1 VVGDRH
7 QPSPTHRRATAL
19 TRSTNTL
26 LTENGAATHTSSRNV
41 GPSGPRRVC
50 DAGVHTREHDS
61 RLDPAE
67 VRVEGVLGALDIEPR
82 RRFQQDVGMNA
93 SKRGHATG
101 PTGPVIG
108 RALRLLDAFDA
119 QRRELT
125 LSELA
130 RRADLPLSTAHRL
143 LNEFCAWGAVERNE
157 AGLYRVGLRLWE
169 LGSLA
174 PRGPGLRET
183 ALPFLE
189 DLSQITRENV
199 QLAVR
204 EGTEVVFVERIA
216 GSGAVPVLTRVGG
229 RFALTA
235 TGVGLVLLAH
245 APAEVQEEVLSS
257 PIDRYTAKT
266 VTDPV
271 ELRRMLADTRSNGF
285 SISDQQVTMD
295 ALSVGAPIRDRQGA
309 VVAAVSLV
317 VRHGSTTPHALAR
330 LVRTSAQAISRAL
343 ST

>member
-1 VVGDRH
+1 MSV
-7 QPSPTHRRATAL
+7 
-19 TRSTNTL
+19 
-26 LTENGAATHTSSRNV
+26 
-41 GPSGPRRVC
+41 PRR
-50 DAGVHTREHDS
+50 GR
-61 RLDPAE
+61 PA
-67 VRVEGVLGALDIEPR
+67 
-82 RRFQQDVGMNA
+82 
-93 SKRGHATG
+93 G

-130 RRADLPLSTAHRL
+130 RRADMPLSTAHRL
-143 LNEFCAWGAVERNE
+143 MQELCAWGAVERGTD
-157 AGLYRVGLRLWE
+157 GLYRIGLRLWE

-174 PRGPGLRET
+174 PRGPGLREA

-189 DLSQITRENV
+189 DLSQITKENV

-245 APAEVQEEVLSS
+245 APAEVQEEVLNG

-271 ELRRMLADTRSNGF
+271 QLRRMLADTRSNGF
-285 SISDQQVTMD
+285 SVSDRQVTMD
-295 ALSVGAPIRDRQGA
+295 SLSVGAPIRDRHG
-309 VVAAVSLV
+309 VVIAAVSLV

-343 ST
+343 SA